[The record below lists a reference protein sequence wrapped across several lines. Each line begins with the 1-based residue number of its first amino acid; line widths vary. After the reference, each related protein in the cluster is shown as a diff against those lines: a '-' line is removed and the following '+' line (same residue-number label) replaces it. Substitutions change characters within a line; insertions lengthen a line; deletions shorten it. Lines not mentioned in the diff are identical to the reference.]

1 MSTSKRTGQPMS
13 GLFNGVIIR
22 VTLLATLSR
31 KRALLFALPA
41 IVLIGISAAL
51 KATAQ
56 SPVWPPEVLGT
67 VGYLVLA
74 LTALII
80 GGSVIGG
87 EIEDGSIVHLLATPV
102 SRRTVVL
109 SKYLVA
115 VVLTIAFAAVPEYLA
130 GAIATGAGSKL
141 AIGLTVGAVV
151 GACIYNA
158 LFVML
163 TALAS
168 PTRALAFGLLY
179 VLLWEGLLSNLVRGV
194 GLLSINHYSLAVAN
208 SIAHV
213 SALNPNITTGTGIGM
228 GVAVTVIALVLAVN
242 RLSAFSIKGDVA

>member
-1 MSTSKRTGQPMS
+1 M
-13 GLFNGVIIR
+13 
-22 VTLLATLSR
+22 
-31 KRALLFALPA
+31 
-41 IVLIGISAAL
+41 
-51 KATAQ
+51 
-56 SPVWPPEVLGT
+56 
-67 VGYLVLA
+67 
-74 LTALII
+74 
-80 GGSVIGG
+80 
-87 EIEDGSIVHLLATPV
+87 
-102 SRRTVVL
+102 L

-115 VVLTIAFAAVPEYLA
+115 VVLTVAFAAVPEYLA

-141 AIGLTVGAVV
+141 AIGLAVGAVV